1 MIGTVIRGRYRLDA
15 VVGTGAFATV
25 YRAHDERLEADVA
38 LKVLAE
44 NHSLSPD
51 VRERFINEARRLRQ
65 VASPHVVGVHD
76 LGETD
81 RSQPFIVMDL
91 ADRGDLSRRVA
102 AHRASGR
109 PVVPDDLLAIAS
121 TLAGALAAMHAHRV
135 VHRDLT
141 PRNLLLAS
149 TPTAAPA
156 PDRTSGGIVG
166 TDERLLVGD
175 LGLSKDLALASG
187 ITAAVGT
194 PGFSPPEQRIGAGID
209 ERTDVYAASALLVW
223 LVTGQVPADD
233 GTWPSAAFGH
243 WPPGIVSAL
252 SRGLSRAPGDRHA
265 TAAEWEAEVRA
276 ALAPAELAATV
287 PAPARPGPGDGAG
300 DPPAPSDRRRWG
312 RRGLVA
318 VIALAALLAGSA
330 GGRVLATGDD
340 AASRSSTEDIG
351 SGRLRAEASE
361 GDLAVS
367 VEGPETLTVGEE
379 ASFTADVGDAESWVW
394 VGPDGRI
401 SPDAPSLDVTP
412 ASEGQL
418 GVTLVASD
426 DTGRTVRV
434 VLRVRARDG

>member
-44 NHSLSPD
+44 NHSLSTD

-65 VASPHVVGVHD
+65 VASPHVVGIHD

-81 RSQPFIVMDL
+81 RYQPFIVMDL
-91 ADRGDLSRRVA
+91 ADRGDLARRVA
-102 AHRASGR
+102 DHRANSR
-109 PVVPDDLLAIAS
+109 QVVPEDLLAVAS

-149 TPTAAPA
+149 TPSVSPT
-156 PDRTSGGIVG
+156 PDRTSRGIVG
-166 TDERLLVGD
+166 SDERLLVGD

-233 GTWPSAAFGH
+233 GTWPSAAFGG
-243 WPPGIVSAL
+243 WPQGIVSTL

-276 ALAPAELAATV
+276 ALAPAELSPTL
-287 PAPARPGPGDGAG
+287 PAPALPGPVAG
-300 DPPAPSDRRRWG
+300 TEHPSSSPGQRRRA
-312 RRGLVA
+312 RRGLVVVVALIA
-318 VIALAALLAGSA
+318 VLAGGA
-330 GGRVLATGDD
+330 GGRLLATDD
-340 AASRSSTEDIG
+340 DDGSGSRTEEIG
-351 SGRLRAEASE
+351 SGRVRAEASE
-361 GDLAVS
+361 GDLTVS
-367 VEGPETLTVGEE
+367 VEGPETLTVGEPS
-379 ASFTADVGDAESWVW
+379 SFTADVGDAESWVW

-412 ASEGQL
+412 GSEGQL
-418 GVTLVASD
+418 AITLVASD
-426 DTGRTVRV
+426 GTGRTVRA
-434 VLRVRARDG
+434 VLRVRAGDR